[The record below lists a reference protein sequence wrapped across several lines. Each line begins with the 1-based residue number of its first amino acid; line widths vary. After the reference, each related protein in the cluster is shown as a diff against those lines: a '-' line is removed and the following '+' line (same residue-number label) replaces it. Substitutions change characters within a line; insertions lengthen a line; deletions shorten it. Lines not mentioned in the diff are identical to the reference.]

1 MINTNNIKGY
11 ISLCD
16 AIEML
21 ANNNRTLEGT
31 SLLLKGIIDSIEI
44 MINNS
49 YELSSHNKGV
59 LVSALEVLKSDYLVW
74 LMLVRVHTVMDSI
87 EVLII
92 S

>member
-16 AIEML
+16 AMEIL
-21 ANNNRTLEGT
+21 ANNNRTLEGV
-31 SLLLKGIIDSIEI
+31 SLLLNTLKNTELKKDTLKGIINSIEI

-59 LVSALEVLKSDYLVW
+59 LISALEVLKSDYLV
-74 LMLVRVHTVMDSI
+74 
-87 EVLII
+87 
-92 S
+92 

>member
-16 AIEML
+16 AIETL
-21 ANNNRTLEGT
+21 ANNNKTLEGV
-31 SLLLKGIIDSIEI
+31 SLLLNTLKNTELKKDTLKGIINSIEI

-59 LVSALEVLKSDYLVW
+59 LISALEVLKSDYLV
-74 LMLVRVHTVMDSI
+74 
-87 EVLII
+87 
-92 S
+92 